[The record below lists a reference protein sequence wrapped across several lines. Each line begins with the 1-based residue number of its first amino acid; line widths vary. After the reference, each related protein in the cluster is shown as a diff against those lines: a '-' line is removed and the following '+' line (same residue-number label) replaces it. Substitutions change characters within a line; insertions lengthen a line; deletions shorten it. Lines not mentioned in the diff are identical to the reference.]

1 MNIQSNKQT
10 KEKQKEGKTRYMYT
24 LRCNYIVYPYTFL
37 SLSSVL
43 LTTAGC
49 QCIAPHA
56 NTQHGGG
63 GGSSRENNKTVI
75 NTI

>member
-37 SLSSVL
+37 SLSRLFYWQQLVASV
-43 LTTAGC
+43 
-49 QCIAPHA
+49 
-56 NTQHGGG
+56 
-63 GGSSRENNKTVI
+63 
-75 NTI
+75 